1 MRSTLVS
8 VHGLKNELYSC
19 VTRLFFVHGL
29 KNELYSCVRACFGS
43 WIKERIIFM
52 WSALLTSYIHA

>member
-1 MRSTLVS
+1 MRACFGLWIKKRVIFMRNALVS
-8 VHGLKNELYSC
+8 VHA
-19 VTRLFFVHGL
+19 L

-52 WSALLTSYIHA
+52 WSAILTSYIHA